1 MKEEYDFNQGIRGKF
16 YRKDAEFHLPVY
28 LEPEV
33 ESFVRKLAK
42 EQKSNL
48 SDIVN
53 TLLLREKN
61 HTHTASY

>member
-1 MKEEYDFNQGIRGKF
+1 MKEEYDFSQGVRGKF

-48 SDIVN
+48 SDMVN

>member
-16 YRKDAEFHLPVY
+16 YRKDTEFHLPVY